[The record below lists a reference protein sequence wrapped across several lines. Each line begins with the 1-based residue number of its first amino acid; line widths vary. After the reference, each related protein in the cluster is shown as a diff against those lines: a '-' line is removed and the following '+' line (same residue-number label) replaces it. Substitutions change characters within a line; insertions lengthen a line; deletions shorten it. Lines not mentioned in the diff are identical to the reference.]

1 MIVIGL
7 TGSIGMGKTTAANM
21 MAEMGIPVHDA
32 DATVHVL
39 TGPGGKAVDSVGRL
53 CPAAVKEDAN
63 GEKYIDRKVLGAEFY
78 ADPALKKQV
87 EDILFP
93 LVRQSAD
100 DFVEQKKKEGCKA
113 VLLDIPLL
121 FEVGRDK
128 DMDVTIVVT
137 APKEVQRER
146 VLARGTSPERLEA
159 VLKSQIPD
167 AEKRKMADY
176 VVETDKGFDDT
187 RRQLKAVADKLL
199 SPPPARP
206 KLCL

>member
-7 TGSIGMGKTTAANM
+7 TGSIGMGKSTAAKM
-21 MAEMGIPVHDA
+21 LEEMGIPCHDS

-39 TGPGGKAVDSVGRL
+39 LGPNGKAVEAVGKL
-53 CPAAVKEDAN
+53 CPDAVQTNDK
-63 GEKYIDRKVLGAEFY
+63 GEKFIDRKLLGPHFFSN
-78 ADPALKKQV
+78 PALKQQV

-100 DFVEQKKKEGCKA
+100 DFVKQKEKEGYRAA
-113 VLLDIPLL
+113 VLDIPLL

-146 VLARGTSPERLEA
+146 VLARGTSEERLEA
-159 VLKSQIPD
+159 VLKSQLPD
-167 AEKRKMADY
+167 EEKRAKADY
-176 VVETDKGFDDT
+176 VVETHRGFDDT
-187 RRQLKAVADKLL
+187 RAQLRVIVDKLL
-199 SPPPARP
+199 PPKPKMP

>member
-7 TGSIGMGKTTAANM
+7 TGSIGMGKSTAAGM

-32 DATVHVL
+32 DACVHEL
-39 TGPGGKAVDSVGRL
+39 TGPNGKAVAPVGAL
-53 CPAAVKEDAN
+53 CPEAVAENEK
-63 GEKYIDRKVLGAEFY
+63 GEKYIDRKVLGKAFF
-78 ADPALKKQV
+78 ADPDLKKQV

-100 DFVEQKKKEGCKA
+100 DFVEQKKKEGYKA

-128 DMDVTIVVT
+128 DMDVTIVVS

-146 VLARGTSPERLEA
+146 VLARGTSVERLEA
-159 VLKSQIPD
+159 VLKSQLPD
-167 AEKRKMADY
+167 EEKRQRADY
-176 VVETDKGFDDT
+176 VVETHRGFEDT
-187 RRQLKAVADKLL
+187 RKQLKGIVDKLL
-199 SPPPARP
+199 PPPP
-206 KLCL
+206 KLPKMCL